1 MKAWLIYEEDTIEK
15 NKWYINEYFKIGK
28 ELSIEFELLI
38 TKTLTIGIEQGTW
51 FIKQNGE
58 KLNLPEFA
66 IVRTIYPMINQQF
79 EYLKIPVFNNA
90 KVARICNDKA
100 LTYQYIAQL
109 KIPMAD
115 TIFVR
120 NHEIEQTR
128 KMLNQ
133 PYVIKSVDG
142 HGGTQVYF
150 AKPEEEFHIKTKL
163 GHSDAVFQSYV
174 KATKHQ
180 DLRVYVMGKKILAS
194 VLRTAKQGFKSNFS
208 LGGSVNLYQLSKDE
222 RKIVERI
229 IDLFDFGFVGIDFL
243 IDENGKLLFNE
254 IEDVVGAR
262 MLYQCMEIDL
272 VKEYL
277 QFILEKIKTR
287 K

>member
-38 TKTLTIGIEQGTW
+38 AKTLTIGIEQGTW

-222 RKIVERI
+222 RKIAERI
-229 IDLFDFGFVGIDFL
+229 IDLFDFGLVGIDFL